1 MARER
6 AVSRLLRAGAIA
18 NALFT
23 LFHVGQG
30 WELARATALPQD
42 ARGLLLAL
50 NVAATLLLA
59 LFAYA
64 FLVRPAELLS
74 TGLGRA
80 LLAAATLFYWSRAA
94 EELIWFE
101 FSSAMF
107 LACVIAGVIPA
118 ALFVIARGR
127 RESSRPGSHPLPPA
141 R

>member
-18 NALFT
+18 NVLFA

-30 WELARATALPQD
+30 LEIARGTALPPD

-64 FLVRPAELLS
+64 FLLRGADLLG

-80 LLAAATLFYWSRAA
+80 VLVVAALFYWSRAA
-94 EELIWFE
+94 EELLWFR

-107 LACVIAGVIPA
+107 LACVLAGAIPA
-118 ALFVIARGR
+118 ALFVVVARHAR
-127 RESSRPGSHPLPPA
+127 HERP
-141 R
+141 